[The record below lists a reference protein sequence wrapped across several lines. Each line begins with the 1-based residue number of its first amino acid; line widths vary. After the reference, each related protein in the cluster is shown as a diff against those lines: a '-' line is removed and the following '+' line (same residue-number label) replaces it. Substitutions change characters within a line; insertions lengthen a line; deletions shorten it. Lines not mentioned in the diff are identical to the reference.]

1 MITLPVILMLV
12 GYSQFIQEESIT
24 NILYESSS
32 ILTTATLT
40 SSIKQ
45 LHIASK
51 GRSITA
57 TCVAALVMI
66 IPMFISGAQCA
77 LHGFI
82 WPDWVPDDDVMGLAL
97 ATSTLASLSALLI
110 EAHNRWIDLW
120 SWVVAVEDQ
129 GARYSAMTVKLLC
142 PDGVVR
148 DFLFDTGAAA
158 SLLPHSMFI
167 KACTKM
173 RLRPSRLR
181 LRAANGQIM
190 PSMGVAKVGLRLPGA
205 SMSSPAII
213 SHEFELL
220 PNGAMPSSLHIRG
233 VDFKV
238 PLRVDDCLEQGDK
251 DSVYSI
257 HTLVPDY
264 MWGNVITD
272 VEHQTYGV
280 IGWHLMQNPSKTETV
295 SFPAGLQVAT
305 ITQHKSMEEYLK
317 QSGRDE
323 IPSWVSLNCGNRT
336 ARANKE

>member
-1 MITLPVILMLV
+1 
-12 GYSQFIQEESIT
+12 
-24 NILYESSS
+24 
-32 ILTTATLT
+32 
-40 SSIKQ
+40 
-45 LHIASK
+45 
-51 GRSITA
+51 
-57 TCVAALVMI
+57 
-66 IPMFISGAQCA
+66 MFISGAQCA

-129 GARYSAMTVKLLC
+129 GARYSAVTVKLLC

-251 DSVYSI
+251 DSVYPI

-280 IGWHLMQNPSKTETV
+280 IGWHLMQNPSK
-295 SFPAGLQVAT
+295 
-305 ITQHKSMEEYLK
+305 LK
-317 QSGRDE
+317 QCHSQQGSKWQQSPNTDQ
-323 IPSWVSLNCGNRT
+323 WKNT
-336 ARANKE
+336 

>member
-148 DFLFDTGAAA
+148 DLSIRHGC
-158 SLLPHSMFI
+158 S
-167 KACTKM
+167 
-173 RLRPSRLR
+173 
-181 LRAANGQIM
+181 G
-190 PSMGVAKVGLRLPGA
+190 
-205 SMSSPAII
+205 II
-213 SHEFELL
+213 TTTFHV
-220 PNGAMPSSLHIRG
+220 H
-233 VDFKV
+233 
-238 PLRVDDCLEQGDK
+238 
-251 DSVYSI
+251 
-257 HTLVPDY
+257 
-264 MWGNVITD
+264 
-272 VEHQTYGV
+272 
-280 IGWHLMQNPSKTETV
+280 
-295 SFPAGLQVAT
+295 
-305 ITQHKSMEEYLK
+305 
-317 QSGRDE
+317 
-323 IPSWVSLNCGNRT
+323 
-336 ARANKE
+336 

>member
-24 NILYESSS
+24 NILYESLS

-120 SWVVAVEDQ
+120 SWVGSGGSRSKIQCHDSQAV
-129 GARYSAMTVKLLC
+129 V
-142 PDGVVR
+142 
-148 DFLFDTGAAA
+148 
-158 SLLPHSMFI
+158 
-167 KACTKM
+167 
-173 RLRPSRLR
+173 SR
-181 LRAANGQIM
+181 
-190 PSMGVAKVGLRLPGA
+190 
-205 SMSSPAII
+205 
-213 SHEFELL
+213 
-220 PNGAMPSSLHIRG
+220 
-233 VDFKV
+233 
-238 PLRVDDCLEQGDK
+238 
-251 DSVYSI
+251 
-257 HTLVPDY
+257 
-264 MWGNVITD
+264 WGC
-272 VEHQTYGV
+272 
-280 IGWHLMQNPSKTETV
+280 S
-295 SFPAGLQVAT
+295 
-305 ITQHKSMEEYLK
+305 
-317 QSGRDE
+317 
-323 IPSWVSLNCGNRT
+323 
-336 ARANKE
+336 

>member
-12 GYSQFIQEESIT
+12 GYSQSIQEESIT

-190 PSMGVAKVGLRLPGA
+190 PSMGVAKMGLRLPGA
-205 SMSSPAII
+205 SMSSPALI

-264 MWGNVITD
+264 MIVGQRHYRCGTSNIWRDRMAPNAK
-272 VEHQTYGV
+272 
-280 IGWHLMQNPSKTETV
+280 SKETEQG
-295 SFPAGLQVAT
+295 SKWQ
-305 ITQHKSMEEYLK
+305 
-317 QSGRDE
+317 QS
-323 IPSWVSLNCGNRT
+323 PNTNQWKNT
-336 ARANKE
+336 

>member
-1 MITLPVILMLV
+1 MLV

-51 GRSITA
+51 GRSSTA

-295 SFPAGLQVAT
+295 PFPAGLQVAT

>member
-51 GRSITA
+51 GRSSTA

-295 SFPAGLQVAT
+295 PFPAGLQVAT

>member
-51 GRSITA
+51 GRSRTT

-295 SFPAGLQVAT
+295 PFPAGLQVAT